1 MMEENITL
9 DILAVNIFGVLT
21 RITMQFSKRGYNIDS
36 LVAKSIAGTQYSQIL
51 VGLKGDSYVKDQLV
65 KQISKLH
72 DVKKVNII

>member
-36 LVAKSIAGTQYSQIL
+36 LVAKSIAGTQYSQII

-72 DVKKVNII
+72 DVKQVNII